1 MRPVRFTI
9 AAFVLAALMI
19 VSTQAQTRPAAGAAQ
34 PSTSPATGQPAG
46 PAKIAVIDS
55 GAFGDEKEGI
65 TRVVNAVKQLD
76 AQFQPQSTELQN
88 MQTRYNTLVADI
100 QKKAPVQDPKVTQQ
114 QQDQADALKVQ
125 IQRKAED
132 ARNDYQK
139 RMSDVLD
146 PLRQDV
152 ATALQSFAQA
162 RGITLLIDM
171 NAFRDPNAPN
181 PILYVANSM
190 DITREFITEYNRTHP
205 ASAAAT
211 AAPAGPGRP
220 E

>member
-1 MRPVRFTI
+1 MRPARFTI

-19 VSTQAQTRPAAGAAQ
+19 VSTQAQTRPAGGAAA
-34 PSTSPATGQPAG
+34 PPAGSSPAPQQPAG
-46 PAKIAVIDS
+46 GTASVKIAVIDS
-55 GAFGDEKEGI
+55 GEFGDEKGGI

-76 AQFQPQSTELQN
+76 AQFKPESDALQS
-88 MQTRYNTLVADI
+88 MQERYNTMVADL
-100 QKKAPVQDPKVTQQ
+100 QKKAPVQDPKVSAQQ
-114 QQDQADALKVQ
+114 QEQIDQLKVQ

-132 ARNDYQK
+132 ARNNYQK

-162 RGITLLIDM
+162 RGIALLIDM

-181 PILYVANSM
+181 PILYVANSV
-190 DITREFITEYNRTHP
+190 DITKEFITEYNRTHP
-205 ASAAAT
+205 ATAAAP
-211 AAPAGPGRP
+211 PARP
-220 E
+220 

>member
-1 MRPVRFTI
+1 MRLVRFSI

-19 VSTQAQTRPAAGAAQ
+19 VSTQAQTPAQPAAGA
-34 PSTSPATGQPAG
+34 TNI
-46 PAKIAVIDS
+46 KIAVIDS
-55 GAFGDEKEGI
+55 GEFGDEKAGI

-76 AQFQPQSTELQN
+76 AQFKPQSDELQT
-88 MQTRYNTLVADI
+88 MQDRYNALVADI

-114 QQDQADALKVQ
+114 QQDQADQLKVQ

-132 ARNDYQK
+132 ARAAYQK
-139 RMSDVLD
+139 RMGDVLD

-162 RGITLLIDM
+162 RGIALLIDM
-171 NAFRDPNAPN
+171 NAFSNPNAPN
-181 PILYVANSM
+181 PILYVANSV
-190 DITREFITEYNRTHP
+190 DITKEFITEYNRTHP
-205 ASAAAT
+205 ATAAA